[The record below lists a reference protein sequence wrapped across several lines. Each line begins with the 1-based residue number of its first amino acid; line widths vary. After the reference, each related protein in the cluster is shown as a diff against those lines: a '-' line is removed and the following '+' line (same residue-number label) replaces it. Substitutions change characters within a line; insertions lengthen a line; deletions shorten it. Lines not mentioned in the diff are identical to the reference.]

1 VNKKPVLSLYG
12 KLVVS
17 SFLKGTITGKE
28 FFMRK
33 FDELI
38 QSPIPVLIDF
48 TAQWC
53 GPCKAMKPILED
65 VKKQLGDKVRIIK
78 IDVDQFG
85 ELAEK
90 YRIQSVPTFILFKNG
105 EKLWRQS
112 GIIQAQQLKE
122 MIEQN
127 E

>member
-1 VNKKPVLSLYG
+1 
-12 KLVVS
+12 
-17 SFLKGTITGKE
+17 
-28 FFMRK
+28 MRK
-33 FDELI
+33 FEDLI
-38 QSPIPVLIDF
+38 KSPIPVLVDF

-85 ELAEK
+85 ELAQQ

-105 EKLWRQS
+105 DKLWRQS
-112 GIIQAQQLKE
+112 GIIQADQLKE

>member
-1 VNKKPVLSLYG
+1 
-12 KLVVS
+12 
-17 SFLKGTITGKE
+17 
-28 FFMRK
+28 MRK
-33 FDELI
+33 FEELI
-38 QSPIPVLIDF
+38 KSRTPVLVDF

-85 ELAEK
+85 ELAQQ

-105 EKLWRQS
+105 NKLWRQS

-122 MIEQN
+122 IIEQN

>member
-1 VNKKPVLSLYG
+1 
-12 KLVVS
+12 
-17 SFLKGTITGKE
+17 
-28 FFMRK
+28 MRK
-33 FDELI
+33 FEELI
-38 QSPIPVLIDF
+38 KSPIPVLVDF

-53 GPCKAMKPILED
+53 GPCKAMKPVLED
-65 VKKQLGDKVRIIK
+65 VKKQLGDRVRIIK

-85 ELAEK
+85 ELAQQ

-105 EKLWRQS
+105 DKLWRQS
-112 GIIQAQQLKE
+112 GIIQAQQLRE

>member
-1 VNKKPVLSLYG
+1 
-12 KLVVS
+12 
-17 SFLKGTITGKE
+17 
-28 FFMRK
+28 MRK
-33 FDELI
+33 FEELI
-38 QSPIPVLIDF
+38 KSPIPVLVDF

-53 GPCKAMKPILED
+53 GPCKAMKPVLED
-65 VKKQLGDKVRIIK
+65 VKKQLGDRVRIIK

-85 ELAEK
+85 ELAQQ

-105 EKLWRQS
+105 DKLWRQS
-112 GIIQAQQLKE
+112 GLMQAQQLRE